1 MALFFAHLGRT
12 QSHSPNITMMDE
24 EVITPADEE
33 TVTEAPAEESVTE
46 EAAPETVEGGEVA

>member
-24 EVITPADEE
+24 EVITPAEE
-33 TVTEAPAEESVTE
+33 EVTEESAPE
-46 EAAPETVEGGEVA
+46 EAAPETVEEEEAA